1 MKRVVSSLH
10 AMRIYLQTL
19 LFDIRFDRYISLQII
34 PLVYLLVLVVSP
46 PALAWLV
53 WLAFGFGTATG
64 LAAVFLAPFVFLAW
78 VSCCRVV
85 LELLIVVFR
94 ITDQLDEVAVMRE
107 SVDKLSTLSE
117 VTVFTRPLTRFLKP
131 ASVRDR
137 DRPPPSGPGSRR

>member
-1 MKRVVSSLH
+1 MNRIGALIASV
-10 AMRIYLQTL
+10 RIYLRTL
-19 LFDIRFDRYISLQII
+19 LFDIGFDHYISLQII

-46 PALAWLV
+46 PAIAWLV

>member
-19 LFDIRFDRYISLQII
+19 LFDIRFDQYISLQII

-46 PALAWLV
+46 PILAWLV

-78 VSCCRVV
+78 ISCCRVV